1 MKWIQ
6 RMIQISSQPILQ
18 YRYYYALR
26 YRGPWNCQIRYR
38 YRGNDAYIY
47 AYNEHEHKHSYQILH
62 RGHRF
67 KWWIYHPS
75 TNPKIVQEKTDLWS
89 LVYDEN
95 ALIGDMICKAWH
107 LMLANGPS
115 HCEELKYSWSLY
127 MFLLPPPPAPTRL
140 SPLVYQIQTYC
151 GEIRTIYILPR
162 MIVKKYKNR
171 YKNTKKYLKKY

>member
-67 KWWIYHPS
+67 KWLIYHPS
-75 TNPKIVQEKTDLWS
+75 TNPKIVQKNRSVKSRIRRKRINWRYDLQGMAFDACEWTFSLRGAQILLEPIHVSASPPSCPHPDLTLGISNTNLLRWNTNNLYPAAHDCEKIQKS
-89 LVYDEN
+89 
-95 ALIGDMICKAWH
+95 IQ
-107 LMLANGPS
+107 
-115 HCEELKYSWSLY
+115 KYKK
-127 MFLLPPPPAPTRL
+127 
-140 SPLVYQIQTYC
+140 
-151 GEIRTIYILPR
+151 IY
-162 MIVKKYKNR
+162 KKY
-171 YKNTKKYLKKY
+171 